1 MENTVN
7 IFLPAAEGL
16 TKMTGSDVDLLADV
30 AQFGL

>member
-1 MENTVN
+1 MANSVN

-16 TKMTGSDVDLLADV
+16 TKLTGADVDLLADV

>member
-7 IFLPAAEGL
+7 TSLPAAEGL
-16 TKMTGSDVDLLADV
+16 TKLAGADVDLLADV